1 MIITGGRKLTIS
13 FAIAVATALACP
25 VLAAPQGAAD
35 QTATPET
42 AKSGA
47 KKKDAK
53 KEPKTEAKAAP
64 AAKKPD
70 AGKHAASKTT
80 AKTAEAP
87 KAKPEPKPAQQQ
99 NATIPLPPARPKVM
113 STASAPPGNGAER
126 LRGAVAA
133 PVAAGFTPTL
143 PATLT
148 PSIVAP
154 ITPSVPIPGV
164 TPKDPPKFPALA
176 ALPPADRAPAQAEP
190 RAASMSENDLAN
202 VKRAIELIRGNDAA
216 GATRL
221 EDQISDPA
229 ARKLV
234 EWLILRGDN
243 NGVDSPR
250 YIAFANANPNWP
262 SIVMLR
268 RRAESMMWFE
278 RTEAA
283 KVRTFYTHLKPMSPK
298 GSFVLARALLAA
310 GDRGRAA
317 TYVREAWRTE
327 NFPADLE
334 TQARDTFGDMIT
346 VADDKARMDHRLYAE
361 DTETAMRAANRL
373 GGVQVTLAKACA
385 AVTAKSDTAKS
396 ALEAVPTD
404 ARSDPLYIF
413 CRAQWLRRQDKIAE
427 AGELMLTA
435 PRDPALLRSLD
446 DWWIERRLLAR
457 KLLDIGDPKTAYLVA
472 SHAATPVKELLRG
485 DCHFTA
491 GWIAL
496 RFLNDPTAAAP
507 HFAHIAD
514 GTRHPTTL
522 ARASYWLG
530 RTADAA
536 NRPREARA
544 HYEAAARNS
553 ASYYGQ
559 IARAH
564 LGLPELGLRPLPVLS
579 AEQRAS
585 LRMHDIVRGAE
596 MLYALNERDL
606 IAVMMAELGDK
617 SEEPGVLQMVGELGV
632 KYQDARGLALM
643 GRYALGRGYTVE
655 HFAFPTVGLPTYT
668 PIGAPVEP
676 ALAYS
681 IARQESGFNP
691 KIVSSANAMG
701 LMQVTPEAG
710 KHIAKRYKVT
720 YDQKRLLSDQVYN
733 LQMGAAELGENLQS
747 YRGSYIMAFAA
758 YNAGSGRV
766 REWVARYGDPR
777 DPAVDPIDWVE
788 RIPFTETRN
797 YVQRVL
803 ENLQVYRVKFGGST
817 KLMMG
822 ADLRRGSAAAN

>member
-1 MIITGGRKLTIS
+1 MSSSGRHTLTVLLAVAG
-13 FAIAVATALACP
+13 AIAVGCPAHPVAAQDNAVNTKTESKPTA
-25 VLAAPQGAAD
+25 
-35 QTATPET
+35 
-42 AKSGA
+42 
-47 KKKDAK
+47 KKDAAK
-53 KEPKTEAKAAP
+53 KDTKAAKP
-64 AAKKPD
+64 AAKKTETSK
-70 AGKHAASKTT
+70 AAASPNTK
-80 AKTAEAP
+80 ASASSAP
-87 KAKPEPKPAQQQ
+87 QPL
-99 NATIPLPPARPKVM
+99 ATVPLPTARPPVM
-113 STASAPPGNGAER
+113 STASASADGGR
-126 LRGAVAA
+126 LDKLRSAIAA
-133 PVAAGFTPTL
+133 PVAAGFTP
-143 PATLT
+143 PI
-148 PSIVAP
+148 PSALMPTAAAP
-154 ITPSVPIPGV
+154 ITPPAQIPGQV
-164 TPKDPPKFPALA
+164 PATAAQPAPKLPQFA
-176 ALPPADRAPAQAEP
+176 ALPPADRAPPQAES
-190 RAASMSENDLAN
+190 RAPSVSETDLAT
-202 VKRAIELIRGNDAA
+202 VKRALEHIRKGESTAA
-216 GATRL
+216 TKL
-221 EDQISDPA
+221 EDEISDPS

-234 EWLILRGDN
+234 EWLILRSDN

-250 YIAFANANPNWP
+250 YAAFAAANPNWP
-262 SIVMLR
+262 SVVMLR

-278 RTEAA
+278 RPEAA
-283 KVRTFYTHLKPMSPK
+283 KARAFFTHHKPMSPK
-298 GSFVLARALLAA
+298 GNFVLARALLTQ
-310 GDRGRAA
+310 GDRAGAA
-317 TYVREAWRTE
+317 NYVRQAWRSE

-334 TQARDTFGDMIT
+334 TQARDTFGDLIT

-361 DTETAMRAANRL
+361 DGETAMRSANRL
-373 GGVQVTLAKACA
+373 GGVQLALAKAC
-385 AVTAKSDTAKS
+385 VGVIGKVDNAKHL
-396 ALEAVPTD
+396 LEAVPAE
-404 ARSDPLYIF
+404 ARNDPLFIF
-413 CRAQWLRRQDKIAE
+413 CKAQWLRRQDKIAE

-435 PRDPALLRSLD
+435 PRDPTLLRSLD

-457 KLLDIGDPKTAYLVA
+457 KLLDIGDPKTAYLIA
-472 SHAATPVKELLRG
+472 SHAATPQKELLRG

-496 RFLNDPTAAAP
+496 RFLNDPTSAAQ

-536 NRPREARA
+536 GRPREARA
-544 HYEAAARNS
+544 HYETAARYS

-564 LGLPELGLRPLPVLS
+564 LGLPELGLRPLPALS

-585 LRMHDIVRGAE
+585 LRMHDIVRGVE
-596 MLYALNERDL
+596 TLYALGERDL
-606 IAVMMAELGDK
+606 VAVMMAELGDK
-617 SEEPGVLQMVGELGV
+617 SEEAGVLQMVGELGI

-643 GRYALGRGYTVE
+643 GRYALGRGFSVE
-655 HFAFPTVGLPTYT
+655 HFAFPTVGLPQYT
-668 PIGAPVEP
+668 SIGLPVEH

-710 KHIAKRYKVT
+710 KHIAKKYNVT

-733 LQMGAAELGENLQS
+733 LQIGAAELGENLQN

-766 REWVARYGDPR
+766 RDWVARYGDPR

-803 ENLQVYRVKFGGST
+803 ENLQIYRVKFGGST

-822 ADLRRGSAAAN
+822 ADLRRGAAGAN